1 MKLTIT
7 GRGCTPKDSFKER
20 AEIKM
25 TKIDRFFNDDATG
38 KIVATAI
45 GADVV
50 TIEFTVKH
58 KGLFFRTEAT
68 DSDMSAALDICVEN
82 MIRKVRKHKTKI
94 EKKTRS
100 GSIEDLIPNFDE
112 PIEEEDYELVRRKS
126 IGVKPQS
133 VEEAILQMNLL
144 GHDFY
149 MFINQETDQV
159 NVVYARDKGGYG
171 LLEPSI

>member
-1 MKLTIT
+1 MKLTII

-20 AEIKM
+20 AELKM
-25 TKIDRFFNDDATG
+25 NKIDRFFNDDATG

-45 GADVV
+45 GSDVV
-50 TIEFTVKH
+50 TVEFTVQH

-68 DSDMSAALDICVEN
+68 DSDMLTALDICVEN
-82 MIRKVRKHKTKI
+82 MIRKIRKHKTKI

-100 GSIEDLIPNFDE
+100 GSIENLIPDFDE
-112 PIEEEDYELVRRKS
+112 QIEEEDFDLVRRKT

-171 LLEPSI
+171 LLEPSV